1 MSADAAVMTCPET
14 QGYDASSDHCSTP
27 KLRSMPRQARAMKIA
42 GQRAELSDEDLA
54 IFENEDAEILTPS
67 ILANAEPYTLE
78 SLPDRSSFEEEAAR
92 HVAFAR
98 RNGHPLCFALIAF
111 DELDGEQEADAHD
124 EALRV
129 ATARWRD
136 VLRAGDLLG
145 RWGHDEFAIV
155 LPNCQTVSAVQLCWR
170 LREETPKGRSFS
182 AGLVSYQGAEGLDH
196 LVARADDCLEQAIA
210 KGRDRTVA
218 EGLVDLD

>member
-1 MSADAAVMTCPET
+1 MSFTGD
-14 QGYDASSDHCSTP
+14 
-27 KLRSMPRQARAMKIA
+27 
-42 GQRAELSDEDLA
+42 RAEALSDEDLA
-54 IFENEDAEILTPS
+54 IFENEEADILTPS
-67 ILANAEPYTLE
+67 IPDNAEPFTLE
-78 SLPDRSSFEEEAAR
+78 LLPDRRSFEEEAVR

-111 DELDGEQEADAHD
+111 EELGSSADAAAHD
-124 EALRV
+124 ESLRL
-129 ATARWRD
+129 ATARWRE
-136 VLRAGDLLG
+136 VLRAEDLLG

-182 AGLVSYQGAEGLDH
+182 AGLVSYQGTEAFDE